1 MSTPTSDPPPT
12 PLPSPVT
19 PPEPETRPV
28 RRCAVITH
36 GDPDRTRDALGTVLE
51 LVRAT
56 GGTLLMPADERN
68 KHPGIAA
75 GADLWD
81 ESGACDLVLVLG
93 GDGTMLRALQRFLD
107 TQVPVMGVNF
117 GRVGFLTSLAERE
130 LASRLPEVLEGRFE
144 TVGLPTIELFHQ
156 GRRHTAVNDVLV
168 SSSTH
173 GRMAMLGWEVNGI
186 DMGERGC
193 DGIVIATA
201 VGSTGYNLSAGGP
214 IMGWGVDAMVVT
226 FVAPH
231 ALDARPLVLSHGHQI
246 RVTSRSHGFS
256 SRVVVDGHVVGSL
269 EEDGVAEI
277 RLGLSTAS
285 LAMLADRPFLSRY
298 RSTFSR

>member
-1 MSTPTSDPPPT
+1 MLTPSSDPLPIPLASPET
-12 PLPSPVT
+12 PS
-19 PPEPETRPV
+19 EPEARPI

-51 LVRAT
+51 LVRAE

-75 GADLWD
+75 SADPWD

-107 TQVPVMGVNF
+107 TGVPVLGVNF
-117 GRVGFLTSLAERE
+117 GRVGFLTSLTQHEI
-130 LASRLPEVLEGRFE
+130 ASRLPEVLEGHFE
-144 TVGLPTIELFHQ
+144 TVDLPTIELLHQ

-173 GRMAMLGWEVNGI
+173 GRMAMLRWEVNGI
-186 DMGERGC
+186 DLGERGC
-193 DGIVIATA
+193 DGVVVATA

-214 IMGWGVDAMVVT
+214 IMNWGVDAMVVT

-231 ALDARPLVLSHGHQI
+231 ALDARPLVLSHEHRI
-246 RVTSRSHGFS
+246 RITSRSHGFS

-269 EEDGVAEI
+269 EEDATVEI

-298 RSTFSR
+298 RATFSR

>member
-1 MSTPTSDPPPT
+1 
-12 PLPSPVT
+12 
-19 PPEPETRPV
+19 
-28 RRCAVITH
+28 
-36 GDPDRTRDALGTVLE
+36 
-51 LVRAT
+51 
-56 GGTLLMPADERN
+56 
-68 KHPGIAA
+68 
-75 GADLWD
+75 
-81 ESGACDLVLVLG
+81 VLVLG
-93 GDGTMLRALQRFLD
+93 GDGTLLRALQRFLD
-107 TQVPVMGVNF
+107 TQVPVIGVNF
-117 GRVGFLTSLAERE
+117 GRVGFLTSLTHDEI
-130 LASRLPEVLEGRFE
+130 STRLPEVLAGNFE
-144 TVGLPTIELFHQ
+144 TVALPTIELVHQ

-186 DMGERGC
+186 DLGERGC

-256 SRVVVDGHVVGSL
+256 SRVVVDGHVVGSV
-269 EEDGVAEI
+269 EEGGVAEI
-277 RLGLSTAS
+277 RMGLSTA
-285 LAMLADRPFLSRY
+285 LLGTLPDRPFLARY
-298 RSTFSR
+298 RATFSR

>member
-1 MSTPTSDPPPT
+1 MPPA
-12 PLPSPVT
+12 
-19 PPEPETRPV
+19 PEPRAI
-28 RRCAVITH
+28 RRIAVITH
-36 GDPDRTRDALGTVLE
+36 GDAGRTQDALGAVLE

-68 KHPGIAA
+68 KHPAIAA
-75 GADLWD
+75 NADPWD

-107 TQVPVMGVNF
+107 TQVPVIGINF
-117 GRVGFLTSLAERE
+117 GRVGFLTSMTQDEISA
-130 LASRLPEVLEGRFE
+130 RLPEVLAGNFE
-144 TVGLPTIELFHQ
+144 TAALPTIELVHQ

-186 DMGERGC
+186 DLGERGC
-193 DGIVIATA
+193 DGVVIATA

-231 ALDARPLVLSHGHQI
+231 ALDARPLVLAHSHQI
-246 RVTSRSHGFS
+246 RVTSRSQGFS

-269 EEDGVAEI
+269 EEGGVAEI
-277 RLGLSTAS
+277 RLSLSTA
-285 LAMLADRPFLSRY
+285 LLGMLPDRPFLSRY
-298 RSTFSR
+298 RATFTR

>member
-1 MSTPTSDPPPT
+1 MSTPSSDPPPT
-12 PLPSPVT
+12 LLPSPVT
-19 PPEPETRPV
+19 PPEPETRPI

-36 GDPDRTRDALGTVLE
+36 GDSERTREALGTVLE
-51 LVRAT
+51 LVRAR

-75 GADLWD
+75 KADPWD

-107 TQVPVMGVNF
+107 TRVPVMGVNF
-117 GRVGFLTSLAERE
+117 GRVGFLTSLTADE
-130 LASRLPEVLEGRFE
+130 LAERLPEVLEGRFE
-144 TVGLPTIELFHQ
+144 TVRLPTIELVHQ
-156 GRRHTAVNDVLV
+156 GRRHTAINDVLV

-173 GRMAMLGWEVNGI
+173 GRMATLGWEINGV
-186 DMGERGC
+186 DMGDRGC
-193 DGIVIATA
+193 DGVVVATA

-214 IMGWGVDAMVVT
+214 IMGWGVDAMVLT

-231 ALDARPLVLSHGHQI
+231 ALDARPLVLSHSHRI
-246 RVTSRSHGFS
+246 RVTSHSTGFS

-269 EEDGVAEI
+269 EEGGVAEI
-277 RLGLSTAS
+277 RLGLSTAT
-285 LAMLADRPFLSRY
+285 LAMLHDRPFLARY
-298 RSTFSR
+298 RATFAR

>member
-1 MSTPTSDPPPT
+1 MSTPSSDPPPT
-12 PLPSPVT
+12 PPPSPVP
-19 PPEPETRPV
+19 PPEPETRPI

-36 GDPDRTRDALGTVLE
+36 GDSDRTREALGTVLE
-51 LVRAT
+51 LVRAK

-68 KHPGIAA
+68 KHPAIAA
-75 GADLWD
+75 NADPWD

-107 TQVPVMGVNF
+107 TRVPVMGVNF
-117 GRVGFLTSLAERE
+117 GRVGFLTSLTADE
-130 LASRLPEVLEGRFE
+130 LAERLPEVLQGRFE
-144 TVGLPTIELFHQ
+144 TVGLPTIELVHQ
-156 GRRHTAVNDVLV
+156 GRRHTAINDVLV

-173 GRMAMLGWEVNGI
+173 GRMATLGWEINGV

-193 DGIVIATA
+193 DGVVVATA

-214 IMGWGVDAMVVT
+214 IMGWGVDAMVLT

-231 ALDARPLVLSHGHQI
+231 ALDARPLVLSHSHKI
-246 RVTSRSHGFS
+246 RITSHSIGFS

-269 EEDGVAEI
+269 EEGGVAEI
-277 RLGLSTAS
+277 RLGLSTAT
-285 LAMLADRPFLSRY
+285 LAMLHDRPFLSRY
-298 RSTFSR
+298 RATFAR